1 MGPHLSRPSLPES
14 ISNAALY
21 KKKEEAYASIH
32 WLFGAELCC
41 FKCLLIHV
49 SSFESLKIN
58 Q

>member
-1 MGPHLSRPSLPES
+1 MGPHLSRQSLHES
-14 ISNAALY
+14 VSNAVLY

-32 WLFGAELCC
+32 WLFEAELCC

-49 SSFESLKIN
+49 SGFESLKIN